1 MHTTIA
7 AAADWQYEASL
18 SEANFQY
25 FWLVTTLQ
33 ENEKKLSFCG
43 GSLYV
48 GPPVRPNMLRL
59 EQGWECHLCRVI
71 PNGM

>member
-33 ENEKKLSFCG
+33 ENEKKIVLLWGLPLCG
-43 GSLYV
+43 APCSAEHASAGAMV
-48 GPPVRPNMLRL
+48 GMSPLPGGR
-59 EQGWECHLCRVI
+59 
-71 PNGM
+71 